1 METINMKKIF
11 KFDGFIRQ
19 MLLSFVITLA
29 VSIYFFISGADQS
42 YVMYIFG
49 GLTIIAFVS
58 LVARFIY
65 LLSFKPDSIELIEG
79 KVISTMYYRGTKR
92 IKFGYKYQGINYS
105 KTNMINYTRLT
116 RNIEKESI
124 VDIYVKSEKPKQA
137 LLKDFYFET
146 ETL

>member
-1 METINMKKIF
+1 METINIKKIF
-11 KFDGFIRQ
+11 KFDGFLRQ

-29 VSIYFFISGADQS
+29 VSIYFFISGADQP

-65 LLSFKPDSIELIEG
+65 LLSFKPDSIELIEA

-92 IKFGYKYQGINYS
+92 IKFSYQYQGINYS

>member
-1 METINMKKIF
+1 
-11 KFDGFIRQ
+11 
-19 MLLSFVITLA
+19 
-29 VSIYFFISGADQS
+29 
-42 YVMYIFG
+42 
-49 GLTIIAFVS
+49 
-58 LVARFIY
+58 
-65 LLSFKPDSIELIEG
+65 
-79 KVISTMYYRGTKR
+79 MYYRGTKR